1 MNLVWWSLFL
11 LPRLQTI
18 DPLSTAIRCDL
29 RRKTKRMRIL
39 LDHQLPFLL
48 AHGGLQIQ
56 IERTKQ
62 ALEIAGVEVEYLRWW
77 DDSHRGDIIHFFGRA
92 NPSHIDFAH
101 AKGMKYVMSEL
112 LTGQG
117 SRTRT
122 QLRVQS
128 MIEKALRAVVPPTFL
143 ANFRWDAYHK
153 ADACIFLTEWEAEV
167 ARLLFSPPPH
177 QLHVVPNGVEPEFF
191 LSASATPSRGDE
203 LVCTATITERKRVL
217 ELAEAAV
224 AARVPVRV
232 LGSPYGKD
240 DPYYLRFLALAERHS
255 DFVRYT
261 GPVNDRAELA
271 RIYQSARGFV
281 LLSTMESLSLSAL
294 EAAASGCP
302 LLLSDLPW
310 ARCTFGRTTSYCPIG
325 SPRSTAACL
334 RDFYDKAPRL
344 PRPDMPSRWKDVARQ
359 LVEIYRKL

>member
-1 MNLVWWSLFL
+1 MKVL
-11 LPRLQTI
+11 I
-18 DPLSTAIRCDL
+18 
-29 RRKTKRMRIL
+29 
-39 LDHQLPFLL
+39 DHQLPFLL

-56 IERTKQ
+56 IERTKE
-62 ALEIAGVEVEYLRWW
+62 ALEAIGVEVEYLRWW
-77 DDSHRGDIIHFFGRA
+77 DDSQNGDIVHFFGRA

-117 SRTRT
+117 SRSRT
-122 QLRVQS
+122 QLRAQALV
-128 MIEKALRAVVPPTFL
+128 ERTLRAFVPATFL
-143 ANFRWDAYHK
+143 VNFRWDAYHK
-153 ADACIFLTEWEAEV
+153 ADACIFLTGWEAEV
-167 ARLLFSPPPH
+167 GRLLFSPPAH
-177 QLHVVPNGVEPEFF
+177 RLHVVPNGVESEFF
-191 LSASATPSRGDE
+191 IAPNNLIQRGDE

-224 AARVPVRV
+224 AARLPVRI

-240 DPYYLRFLALAERHS
+240 DPYYLRFSALAQKHS

-261 GPVNDRAELA
+261 GPVNNRADLA

-310 ARCTFGRTTSYCPIG
+310 ARCTFGHTANYCPIDHTL
-325 SPRSTAACL
+325 PTATSL
-334 RDFYDKAPRL
+334 RNFYDSAPNL
-344 PRPDMPSRWKDVARQ
+344 PRPAMPCRWVDVANQ
-359 LVEIYRKL
+359 LVRVYQRL

>member
-1 MNLVWWSLFL
+1 MLGNTRETHKPSHIDSNLHCLPCLFAMKVL
-11 LPRLQTI
+11 I
-18 DPLSTAIRCDL
+18 
-29 RRKTKRMRIL
+29 
-39 LDHQLPFLL
+39 DHQLPFLL

-56 IERTKQ
+56 IERTKE
-62 ALEIAGVEVEYLRWW
+62 ALEASGVEVEYLRWW
-77 DDSHRGDIIHFFGRA
+77 DDSQNGDVIHFFGRA

-117 SRTRT
+117 SRTSK
-122 QLRVQS
+122 QLRLQGVCEQ
-128 MIEKALRAVVPPTFL
+128 MLRRFVPAAFL

-153 ADACIFLTEWEAEV
+153 ADACIVLTEWEAEV
-167 ARLLFSPPPH
+167 TRLLFAPPPNR
-177 QLHVVPNGVEPEFF
+177 LRVVPNGVEQDFF
-191 LSASATPSRGDE
+191 IAPDHLIKRRDE

-224 AARVPVRV
+224 AVRVPVRV
-232 LGSPYGKD
+232 LGNPYGKD
-240 DPYYLRFLALAERHS
+240 DTYYLRFLALAERHS

-294 EAAASGCP
+294 EAAAAGCP

-310 ARCTFGRTTSYCPIG
+310 AHSTFGHNATYCPIAKTA
-325 SPRSTAACL
+325 STAAAL
-334 RDFYDKAPRL
+334 RKFYDEAPSL
-344 PRPDMPSRWKDVARQ
+344 PIPAMPCHWGDVANQ
-359 LVEIYRKL
+359 LVRIYQKL

>member
-1 MNLVWWSLFL
+1 M
-11 LPRLQTI
+11 
-18 DPLSTAIRCDL
+18 
-29 RRKTKRMRIL
+29 KIL
-39 LDHQLPFLL
+39 IDHQLPFLL

-56 IERTKQ
+56 IERTKE
-62 ALEIAGVEVEYLRWW
+62 ALEGAGVEVEYLRWW
-77 DDSHRGDIIHFFGRA
+77 DDAQTGDVIHFFGRA

-117 SRTRT
+117 SRTRK
-122 QLRVQS
+122 QLRGQS
-128 MIEKALRAVVPPTFL
+128 VVEKAIRTVVPPTFL

-153 ADACIFLTEWEAEV
+153 ADACVFLTEWEAEV
-167 ARLLFSPPPH
+167 ARMLFTPPAH
-177 QLHVVPNGVEPEFF
+177 RVHVVPNGVEPEFF
-191 LSASATPSRGDE
+191 LDGSAAPRRGEE

-224 AARVPVRV
+224 AARVPVRI
-232 LGSPYGKD
+232 LGNPYGND
-240 DPYYLRFLALAERHS
+240 DPYYRRFLALAEQHPGY
-255 DFVRYT
+255 VRYA
-261 GPVNDRAELA
+261 GAVNNRTELA

-310 ARCTFGRTTSYCPIG
+310 ANCTFGSSATYCPIG
-325 SPRSTAACL
+325 SPHSTAGCL
-334 RDFYDKAPRL
+334 RDFYNSTPTL
-344 PRPDMPSRWKDVARQ
+344 PRPATPPRWKDVASQ
-359 LVEIYRKL
+359 LVEIYQKL

>member
-1 MNLVWWSLFL
+1 MKVL
-11 LPRLQTI
+11 I
-18 DPLSTAIRCDL
+18 
-29 RRKTKRMRIL
+29 
-39 LDHQLPFLL
+39 DHQLPFLL
-48 AHGGLQIQ
+48 AHGGLQTQ
-56 IERTKQ
+56 IERTKE
-62 ALEIAGVEVEYLRWW
+62 ALEDIGVEVEYLRWW
-77 DDSHRGDIIHFFGRA
+77 DNSQNGDIIHFFGRA

-122 QLRVQS
+122 KLRMQS
-128 MIEKALRAVVPPTFL
+128 LVEKTLRAVVPATFL
-143 ANFRWDAYHK
+143 VNFRWDAYHK

-167 ARLLFSPPPH
+167 GRLLFSPPANR
-177 QLHVVPNGVEPEFF
+177 LHVVPNGVEPEFF
-191 LSASATPSRGDE
+191 PSASAAPKRGDE
-203 LVCTATITERKRVL
+203 LVCTATITERKRAL

-232 LGSPYGKD
+232 LGNPYGKE
-240 DPYYLRFLALAERHS
+240 DPYYLRFLTLAEKHS
-255 DFVRYT
+255 EFVRYA

-310 ARCTFGRTTSYCPIG
+310 ARSTFGHNATYCPVG
-325 SPRSTAACL
+325 KTVLTAAAL
-334 RDFYDKAPRL
+334 RRFHEEASSL
-344 PRPDMPSRWKDVARQ
+344 PTPAMPCRWGDVANQ
-359 LVEIYRKL
+359 LVQIYEKL